1 MFERRG
7 FCGQLMSSQRVGGEV
22 DSRQSRILDRNS
34 EYLGVS
40 TLQLMENAGKAVSD
54 EVAGRFPAKSEI
66 IVYAGSGRNGG
77 DGMVAARHLASRG
90 YHMTLI
96 LIGTPAEI
104 RDEATSINWRTINAM
119 SETVRIEAA
128 RDSSQVTPRKCDV
141 VIDALLGTGAR
152 GALRQPILRAV
163 ETMNEMKCFK
173 VAVDVPTGIDSD
185 TGEVLG
191 KALNANL
198 TITFHARKPG
208 LRMAEKYCGEIK
220 VAGIGIPPEAGIYA
234 GPGDVE
240 DVTAPRPPEAHKGD
254 FGRLLVIGGSETYSG
269 APALVALAALRTGVD
284 LVFVAAPEKT
294 ASAIAAFSP
303 NLITLRL
310 AGDHLNEGN
319 VETLRPHMERS
330 TCLAMGPGLG
340 THDDTIKSVVKILGM
355 LKERS
360 KPALIDADAI
370 KAMGKITKSTEFPV
384 VVTPHAGEFQ
394 VLSGR
399 APSSDLRT
407 RIEETRSL
415 ATTLGGTVLLKGH
428 VDIVSDGE
436 HVKLNRTGNPAMTV
450 GGTGDVLSGVVA
462 GLVAQGVPEFNA
474 SVAGAFINGAA
485 GDLATVELGD
495 HLAPTDLI
503 HLIPK
508 VMNEPMLHKRLC
520 ATQ

>member
-1 MFERRG
+1 
-7 FCGQLMSSQRVGGEV
+7 MSSQRVSGEV
-22 DSRQSRILDRNS
+22 GSRESRILDRNS

-40 TLQLMENAGKAVSD
+40 TLQLMENAGRAVSD
-54 EVAGRFPAKSEI
+54 EVAERFPPKSEI
-66 IVYAGSGRNGG
+66 VVYAGSGRNGG

-90 YHMTLI
+90 YHVTLI
-96 LIGTPAEI
+96 LVGTPGEI
-104 RDEATSINWRTINAM
+104 HDEATSVNWRAINAM

-128 RDSSQVTPRKCDV
+128 RDSSQIASRKCDV

-163 ETMNEMKCFK
+163 ETMNEMKCYK

-185 TGEVLG
+185 TGDILG

-208 LRMAEKYCGEIK
+208 LRIAEKHCGEVK
-220 VAGIGIPPEAGIYA
+220 VAGIGIPLEAGIYA

-240 DVTAPRPPEAHKGD
+240 DVTAPRRPEAHKGD

-269 APALVALAALRTGVD
+269 APALVALGALRTGVD

-294 ASAIAAFSP
+294 ASAIASFSP
-303 NLITLRL
+303 NLITIKL
-310 AGDHLNEGN
+310 AGDHLNEAN
-319 VETLRPHMERS
+319 VEILRSHIERS

-340 THDDTIKSVVKILGM
+340 THDDTIKTVAKILNI
-355 LKERS
+355 LKAGR

-370 KAMGKITKSTEFPV
+370 KAMGKIAKKAGFPV
-384 VVTPHAGEFQ
+384 VATPHAGEFQ

-399 APSSDLRT
+399 APSGDLRT

-415 ATTLGGTVLLKGH
+415 ATALGGTVLLKGH
-428 VDIVSDGE
+428 VDVVSDGE
-436 HVKLNRTGNPAMTV
+436 RVKLNRTGNPAMTV

-462 GLVAQGVPEFNA
+462 GLMAQGVPEFNA

-485 GDLATVELGD
+485 GDLAAVELGD

-508 VMNEPMLHKRLC
+508 IMNEPMLHKRLRT
-520 ATQ
+520 TQ

>member
-1 MFERRG
+1 
-7 FCGQLMSSQRVGGEV
+7 
-22 DSRQSRILDRNS
+22 
-34 EYLGVS
+34 
-40 TLQLMENAGKAVSD
+40 MENAGKVVSD
-54 EVAGRFPAKSEI
+54 EVAGRFPPKSEI
-66 IVYAGSGRNGG
+66 VVYAGSGRNGG

-90 YHMTLI
+90 YHVTLI

-104 RDEATSINWRTINAM
+104 RDEATSINWRAINSM
-119 SETVRIEAA
+119 SETVRIEVAK
-128 RDSSQVTPRKCDV
+128 DSSQITSRKCDV

-152 GALRQPILRAV
+152 GALREPILRAV
-163 ETMNEMKCFK
+163 GIMNEMKCYK
-173 VAVDVPTGIDSD
+173 VAVDLPTGIDSD

-208 LRMAEKYCGEIK
+208 LRIAEKYCGEVN
-220 VAGIGIPPEAGIYA
+220 VAEIGIPPEAGIYA

-240 DVTAPRPPEAHKGD
+240 DVTARRPPEAHKGD

-284 LVFVAAPEKT
+284 LVFVAAPEK
-294 ASAIAAFSP
+294 AAAAIASFSP
-303 NLITLRL
+303 NLITIRL
-310 AGDHLNEGN
+310 AGDHLNEDN
-319 VETLRPHMERS
+319 VGILRPHIERS

-340 THDDTIKSVVKILGM
+340 THGDTIKTVAKILDVS
-355 LKERS
+355 KEER

-370 KAMGKITKSTEFPV
+370 KAMGEITERAGFPV

-399 APSSDLRT
+399 APSGDLRT

-428 VDIVSDGE
+428 VDVVSDGE
-436 HVKLNRTGNPAMTV
+436 RVKLNLTGNPAMTV

-462 GLVAQGVPEFNA
+462 GLMTQGVPEFNA

-485 GDLATVELGD
+485 GDLATAELGD

-508 VMNEPMLHKRLC
+508 IMNEPMLHKRLR

>member
-1 MFERRG
+1 
-7 FCGQLMSSQRVGGEV
+7 MSSQRVSGEIG
-22 DSRQSRILDRNS
+22 SRESRILDRNS

-54 EVAGRFPAKSEI
+54 EVAVRYPTKSEI
-66 IVYAGSGRNGG
+66 VVYAGSGRNGG

-90 YHMTLI
+90 YRVNVI
-96 LIGTPAEI
+96 LVGTPSEI
-104 RDEATSINWRTINAM
+104 HDEATSVNWRAINAM
-119 SETVRIEAA
+119 SETVKIETA
-128 RDSSQVTPRKCDV
+128 RDSSQINASKCDV
-141 VIDALLGTGAR
+141 IIDALLGTGAR
-152 GALRQPILRAV
+152 GTLRQPIMRTV
-163 ETMNEMKCFK
+163 EIMNEMRCYKI
-173 VAVDVPTGIDSD
+173 AVDVPTGIDSD

-208 LRMAEKYCGEIK
+208 LRIAEKHCGEVK

-240 DVTAPRPPEAHKGD
+240 DATAPRLPEAHKGD

-294 ASAIAAFSP
+294 ALSIASFSP
-303 NLITLRL
+303 NLITIRL

-319 VETLRPHMERS
+319 IEILKPQIERS
-330 TCLAMGPGLG
+330 TCTAMGPGLG
-340 THDDTIKSVVKILGM
+340 THDETIKAVTRILSIY
-355 LKERS
+355 EENR

-370 KAMGKITKSTEFPV
+370 RAMGKITKKTRFPV

-394 VLSGR
+394 VLSGH

-407 RIEETRSL
+407 RTEEARSL
-415 ATTLGGTVLLKGH
+415 ATALGGTVLLKGH
-428 VDIVSDGE
+428 VDVISDGE
-436 HVKLNRTGNPAMTV
+436 RVKLNRTGNPAMTV

-462 GLVAQGVPEFNA
+462 GLMAQGVPEFNA

-485 GDLATVELGD
+485 GDLAVVELGD

-508 VMNEPMLHKRLC
+508 VMKQRNKCQL
-520 ATQ
+520 ASIG